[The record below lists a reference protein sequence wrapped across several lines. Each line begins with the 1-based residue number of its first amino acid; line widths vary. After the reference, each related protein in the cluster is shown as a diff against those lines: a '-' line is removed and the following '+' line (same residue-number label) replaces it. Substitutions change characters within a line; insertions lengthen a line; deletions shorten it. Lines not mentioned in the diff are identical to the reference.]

1 MKNYILLPFI
11 TALSMILF
19 TACGDSPDLNSET
32 SAADTTAAE
41 ASTVSIS
48 ETAFVTP
55 ETTTTVETTSEA
67 ASETTTE
74 TVPETTAA
82 AETEKPE
89 ESPRPE
95 PVLPPD
101 TISIDTRSFYDKNV
115 WYNTYI
121 YVPDENNICV
131 LYEFESS
138 ENSDGHAEMRI
149 FDSYTGE
156 EKAHITL
163 PESSVDNYYVR
174 YGKAYGDDV
183 LCMIYGCN
191 YDRYLYEYDI
201 DIETTVFKDYTFK
214 TNEYYRMLYS
224 LGRGMAAVGDHR
236 IRTSS
241 FGNIFDADTDEI
253 ILNGIFEGFNS
264 KRDRSYSF
272 EFAIDE
278 NRFVYSVWGYE
289 WKWCIGI
296 YDFTTGKAQDIPDTY
311 DAEPIGVYNGKI
323 YFYYCAHDGMT
334 DNKLY
339 TVDINTLEITELYEF
354 DEYYEYISDLIFL
367 QDTGYFLTQSYSN
380 DTTRTLRLNDLNSGD
395 VVKEYKFENIYDYAY
410 IPELIGNRAAVM
422 GTSKGIIYI
431 FSL

>member
-1 MKNYILLPFI
+1 MKNYIFLPII
-11 TALSMILF
+11 TALSIMTF
-19 TACGDSPDLNSET
+19 TACGDSSDLNAET

-41 ASTVSIS
+41 AATVSIS
-48 ETAFVTP
+48 ETTSVTP
-55 ETTTTVETTSEA
+55 ETTAAEMISETTS
-67 ASETTTE
+67 E
-74 TVPETTAA
+74 TVPETTAP
-82 AETEKPE
+82 AETEKTE
-89 ESPRPE
+89 ESESARPE
-95 PVLPPD
+95 PVLPSG
-101 TISIDTRSFYDKNV
+101 TISIDIRSFYDEDAQYSTDV
-115 WYNTYI
+115 YI
-121 YVPDENNICV
+121 PDENNICV
-131 LYEFESS
+131 LYEFESTG
-138 ENSDGHAEMRI
+138 NSNSHAEMRI
-149 FDSYTGE
+149 FDSYSGE

-191 YDRYLYEYDI
+191 YDKYSYEYDI

-214 TNEYYRMLYS
+214 TNDYHWMLYS

-241 FGNIFDADTDEI
+241 FGNIYDEDSDEI
-253 ILNGIFEGFNS
+253 ILNGIFDGYES
-264 KRDRSYSF
+264 KRNKRYSF

-278 NRFVYSVWGYE
+278 NRFLYSVWGYE
-289 WKWCIGI
+289 WIWCIGI
-296 YDFTTGKAQDIPDTY
+296 YDYTTGKAQDIPDTY
-311 DAEPIGVYNGKI
+311 DAVPIGVYKGKI

-339 TVDINTLEITELYEF
+339 TADINTLEITELYEF

-395 VVKEYKFENIYDYAY
+395 VVKEYKFENIYGYTY
-410 IPELIGNRAAVM
+410 SPKLIGNRAVLIEA
-422 GTSKGIIYI
+422 SNGILYI
-431 FSL
+431 LNL